1 MKTAATAPFDWLE
14 PRRVQRPPTREAM
27 YRREIEDRA
36 ALLHRLN
43 FSRPLARQ
51 RLLENI
57 DWDFEIGAGP
67 RILGPAE
74 VDAILDQTWKRG
86 GPTSGGAPIL

>member
-1 MKTAATAPFDWLE
+1 MKTAPFDWLE
-14 PRRVQRPPTREAM
+14 PRRVKRPSMREAA

-36 ALLHRLN
+36 ALLRRLDY
-43 FSRPLARQ
+43 SRALARR

-57 DWDFEIGAGP
+57 DWDFEVGAGP
-67 RILGPAE
+67 RALSAAD

-86 GPTSGGAPIL
+86 GPASGGAPVL

>member
-1 MKTAATAPFDWLE
+1 MATAPFDWLE
-14 PRRVQRPPTREAM
+14 PRRVKRPPMREAA

-36 ALLHRLN
+36 ALLRRLN
-43 FSRPLARQ
+43 YSRPAART
-51 RLLENI
+51 RLLQNI

-67 RILGPAE
+67 RVLNAAD

-86 GPTSGGAPIL
+86 GPASGGAPIL

>member
-1 MKTAATAPFDWLE
+1 MAHVPFDWLE
-14 PRRVQRPPTREAM
+14 PRRVKRPSQREAA

-36 ALLHRLN
+36 ALLHRLDYA
-43 FSRPLARQ
+43 RPLARR

-57 DWDFEIGAGP
+57 AWDFEVGAGP
-67 RILGPAE
+67 RILGEAE

-86 GPTSGGAPIL
+86 GPASGGAPIL